1 MKFNTH
7 FTTPPHWILACI
19 LTLSLAFTFTS
30 CSNGSSGGSDDD
42 SGQVTNTTT
51 SKAIYTV
58 TFDANG
64 GAGSIASVT
73 EVGGAEIFLP
83 ANTFTKEGYI
93 FAGWA
98 TSADGSVSYSDKAK
112 ITLTENITLYAK
124 WGITAAD
131 AISAIKSFKSSEEHT
146 VTIAGTITADN
157 LTAITEAIN
166 NSRAKIS
173 LDLGGA
179 TGIDSIGDRAFKDCD
194 YLISMNIPSSVTSIG
209 EYAFSGCSNLTSV
222 SIPNSV
228 TFIGN
233 SAFNCCTRLTSI
245 IIPDSV
251 TSIGNSVFS
260 QCEGLTSVTILGR
273 ITSIGT
279 STFYY
284 CESLSSV
291 NIPNGVTTIG
301 EEAFYYCTSLTSM
314 TIPSS
319 VISIGK
325 GAFNYCTSLTSVNIP
340 DNVTSIGNNAFRN
353 CSGLTSV
360 TIPKSV
366 TSINLAAFFNCSNLK
381 TVNYKGSKEDW
392 EKIRINKDD
401 NEPLLNATM
410 VYNYTG
416 E

>member
-1 MKFNTH
+1 MKKN
-7 FTTPPHWILACI
+7 
-19 LTLSLAFTFTS
+19 
-30 CSNGSSGGSDDD
+30 
-42 SGQVTNTTT
+42 GQVTNTTT

-124 WGITAAD
+124 WGITVAD

-228 TFIGN
+228 T
-233 SAFNCCTRLTSI
+233 
-245 IIPDSV
+245 
-251 TSIGNSVFS
+251 SIGNSVFS

-314 TIPSS
+314 IIPSS